1 MKMAQMKNVMKLKCV
16 KNPSSVSVCIRSVHG
31 IVLVYSM
38 YRFECNQNNFWTIG
52 RCDNGT
58 EGLFLS
64 WLKQDGTKE
73 QKSADTH
80 TCSHTSHR
88 MWKSERERKEESK
101 ANIQQ
106 RVLTKTA
113 TSTVVVVVVVVIVI
127 LLFAAL
133 TVFLSLLL
141 FVFFFVAAAAA
152 ATTATH
158 MILWVSFT
166 HYDARQACMH
176 NTHTTT
182 HECRAYTRETIYGRI
197 LHRIQLKWV
206 NAMKSHFSLTL
217 Q

>member
-16 KNPSSVSVCIRSVHG
+16 KNPSSVSVCICLVHG

-113 TSTVVVVVVVVIVI
+113 TSAVVVVVVIVI

-158 MILWVSFT
+158 MILWVSFM
-166 HYDARQACMH
+166 MH
-176 NTHTTT
+176 GKRVCTT
-182 HECRAYTRETIYGRI
+182 
-197 LHRIQLKWV
+197 LIQLHT
-206 NAMKSHFSLTL
+206 NAVRTPERRSTVAYFTEYNWNG
-217 Q
+217 